1 MRDTFSEENSVQL
14 SKAICEHLLREGRMD
29 VAETLINVSYAPSS
43 VGIHVSL
50 CMFCGV
56 RMDGEEV
63 LLVRSNLFGSH
74 ANQESGLSHHENFI
88 SMFTEIHHIAQS
100 LRSKEVE
107 LALE

>member
-29 VAETLINVSYAPSS
+29 VAETLINVSYASSS
-43 VGIHVSL
+43 VGIYVSFVHVL
-50 CMFCGV
+50 
-56 RMDGEEV
+56 RMDGEGV
-63 LLVRSNLFGSH
+63 LFMRWNLFGSH
-74 ANQESGLSHHENFI
+74 AIQESGLSHHENFI